1 MTDQDTAT
9 AEKPQ
14 APAASPEA
22 TSAAADQTPKVHPN
36 RAAFDLL
43 AEQYPDLFNLRAP
56 KPLQINIHVSL
67 AEDGKFSK
75 TKIRRALN
83 FYVQQY
89 SYIKA
94 VAAGGARFG
103 LQGEAGEVKPE
114 DAEHA
119 KTRVA
124 EIEERRKAKRDARR
138 KTEQTT
144 RPKAKKPRP
153 MNTDGK
159 SNQAKRKADKPA
171 TQSAPNA
178 SAEKAAKAAKAAQ
191 PAAAPETAAEKEAR
205 LNEKLASL
213 ANRFAKH

>member
-22 TSAAADQTPKVHPN
+22 TTAAADQTPKVHPN

-89 SYIKA
+89 SYIKS

-138 KTEQTT
+138 KTEQAA
-144 RPKAKKPRP
+144 RPKAKKSRP
-153 MNTDGK
+153 MNAEGK
-159 SNQAKRKADKPA
+159 PNHAKRKADKPS
-171 TQSAPNA
+171 TPQAPKSN
-178 SAEKAAKAAKAAQ
+178 AEK
-191 PAAAPETAAEKEAR
+191 PTEPAAPETPAEKEAR

>member
-1 MTDQDTAT
+1 MTDQKT
-9 AEKPQ
+9 AEVAAPTAPAKGEEEVKAPTEQ
-14 APAASPEA
+14 AP
-22 TSAAADQTPKVHPN
+22 KIHPN

-43 AEQYPDLFNLRAP
+43 AEHYPELFNLRAP

-67 AEDGKFSK
+67 AEDGKMSK

-83 FYVQQY
+83 FYVQQL

-103 LQGEAGEVKPE
+103 LQGEVGTVKPE

-138 KTEQTT
+138 KAGQADAKP
-144 RPKAKKPRP
+144 RAKKPRP
-153 MNTDGK
+153 AQATDGK
-159 SNQAKRKADKPA
+159 KSGKPA
-171 TQSAPNA
+171 PKKPAEAKPVAPK
-178 SAEKAAKAAKAAQ
+178 EQK
-191 PAAAPETAAEKEAR
+191 PETPEEKEAR

-213 ANRFAKH
+213 ANRFARN

>member
-1 MTDQDTAT
+1 MTDQKT
-9 AEKPQ
+9 AEVAEPT
-14 APAASPEA
+14 APAASEEVQAPVEQA
-22 TSAAADQTPKVHPN
+22 PKIHPN
-36 RAAFDLL
+36 RAAFELL
-43 AEQYPDLFNLRAP
+43 AEQYPELFNLRAP

-83 FYVQQY
+83 FYVQQL

-94 VAAGGARFG
+94 VAAGGARYG
-103 LQGEAGEVKPE
+103 LKGEAGEVKPE

-138 KTEQTT
+138 KAGQADAKP
-144 RPKAKKPRP
+144 RAKKPRP
-153 MNTDGK
+153 
-159 SNQAKRKADKPA
+159 
-171 TQSAPNA
+171 
-178 SAEKAAKAAKAAQ
+178 AQ
-191 PAAAPETAAEKEAR
+191 PADGKKPGKPAAKKPAPADAKPVAQKEQKPETPEEKEAR

-213 ANRFAKH
+213 ANRFARN